1 VSILLSF
8 IVFFVV
14 AFLGIRWIH
23 RLRDRKLKNITD
35 DNLRVALGMLSF
47 IVVSAV
53 AITASIFTQFF
64 FNYITLAP

>member
-64 FNYITLAP
+64 FN